1 MEELCKLDSSLR
13 TLLLSEDRFLF
24 CDETTEQVKVVNRSI
39 GKMEYRKKYIWGIKN
54 PILRLPISFMTTVA
68 VVVKW
73 PNASLGFTGSVTTD
87 SYNVY
92 KLFERKDSSITRYAC
107 MTHVRR
113 KFVEVLQNDD
123 RFSEIV
129 NLISELYWVNRITRF
144 VSYQKRS
151 DDSVRFRYLARFG
164 NELNLYLMRLA
175 IMPQLCF

>member
-1 MEELCKLDSSLR
+1 MAEC
-13 TLLLSEDRFLF
+13 FF
-24 CDETTEQVKVVNRSI
+24 N
-39 GKMEYRKKYIWGIKN
+39 
-54 PILRLPISFMTTVA
+54 
-68 VVVKW
+68 
-73 PNASLGFTGSVTTD
+73 GFTGSVTTD
-87 SYNVY
+87 GYNVY

>member
-1 MEELCKLDSSLR
+1 MAE
-13 TLLLSEDRFLF
+13 RFF
-24 CDETTEQVKVVNRSI
+24 N
-39 GKMEYRKKYIWGIKN
+39 
-54 PILRLPISFMTTVA
+54 
-68 VVVKW
+68 
-73 PNASLGFTGSVTTD
+73 GFTGSVTTD

-107 MTHVRR
+107 MTHVRC

-175 IMPQLCF
+175 IMPQLCFWKRFVMPLTNGKLYAAMCTTAGLRLIIMRQSVWWSLSAWDGRTICFAARRRLLRIPL

>member
-1 MEELCKLDSSLR
+1 MAE
-13 TLLLSEDRFLF
+13 RFF
-24 CDETTEQVKVVNRSI
+24 N
-39 GKMEYRKKYIWGIKN
+39 
-54 PILRLPISFMTTVA
+54 
-68 VVVKW
+68 
-73 PNASLGFTGSVTTD
+73 GFTGSVTTD
-87 SYNVY
+87 GYNVY
-92 KLFERKDSSITRYAC
+92 KLFERKDSSITSYAC
-107 MTHVRR
+107 MTQVRR